1 MLSGTLHVP
10 AEGATAV
17 GIVLN
22 TTSVHAGCPSGP
34 CDKGPDVGWDRPGND
49 EHCFSVNDTFTATDC
64 ASACDRD
71 PKCQAWTLVS
81 KSAKHPANAQQLP
94 CSRGLPL
101 TRPYCTL
108 KAPFPDRAITRS
120 PTATTGVQ
128 YFPGQPRSNGTD
140 SRQHRVRY
148 FAQCLRALALHIGH
162 RHEHPCRVAVPW
174 RIGCGLAM
182 GEWRVYASLIMHWSK
197 TTRTAD
203 GRSIQVVV
211 YQLPPQNRT

>member
-1 MLSGTLHVP
+1 MGTTRQH
-10 AEGATAV
+10 
-17 GIVLN
+17 IVN
-22 TTSVHAGCPSGP
+22 M
-34 CDKGPDVGWDRPGND
+34 N
-49 EHCFSVNDTFTATDC
+49 
-64 ASACDRD
+64 
-71 PKCQAWTLVS
+71 
-81 KSAKHPANAQQLP
+81 
-94 CSRGLPL
+94 
-101 TRPYCTL
+101 
-108 KAPFPDRAITRS
+108 
-120 PTATTGVQ
+120 VQ

-148 FAQCLRALALHIGH
+148 FAQCLRALAQHIGD

-211 YQLPPQNRT
+211 YQLPPQKQT